1 VENTVENLM
10 GRLSSPDDTANL
22 QDFVQA
28 KRGDRRFFGPP
39 LRIAA
44 RNRRPAGVPARR
56 KSAFQRFSG
65 DIAMETSI
73 WDQILARIETK
84 VNRHSFSTWFRPTAF
99 VADGGR
105 SITVRVPNPLFKD
118 WLTKH
123 YSVVLAEA
131 LAELRRSETALVFV
145 SEPGPAMPP
154 PEEPVVAV
162 EEVAVAA
169 NDGHAPAGL
178 NPRYTFDTFIVGP
191 SNQFAHAACRA
202 VAEAPSRSYNPLF
215 IYGGVG
221 LGKTHLMHAVGQ
233 FVLQHDRQLKLT
245 YISSERFMNEMIN
258 AVRYDRILDFR
269 ERYRSVDVLLVD
281 DIQFVSGKEGTQTE
295 FFHTFNALYD
305 AQKQIVL
312 SSDRPPHEIPALEER
327 LRSRFE
333 WGLIADIQSPDL
345 ETKIAI
351 LKRKAETEAVPLPDN
366 VAMYIAGRIKSNIR
380 ELEGSLIRLIA
391 YASLTGRDISLEL
404 TQEVLKNVIDQDQK
418 AVTIESIQK
427 FVSDYYQ
434 LKTSELKSK
443 NNSKS
448 IALPRQIAMYLCKTL
463 THASLPEIGR
473 SFGGKHHSTVIHS
486 IKKVDELR
494 KTDGVFNSLIANF
507 LESFK

>member
-1 VENTVENLM
+1 M
-10 GRLSSPDDTANL
+10 
-22 QDFVQA
+22 
-28 KRGDRRFFGPP
+28 
-39 LRIAA
+39 
-44 RNRRPAGVPARR
+44 PASV
-56 KSAFQRFSG
+56 
-65 DIAMETSI
+65 
-73 WDQILARIETK
+73 WDQVLSRIETK
-84 VNRHSFSTWFRPTAF
+84 VNRHSFYTWFKPTSF
-99 VADGGR
+99 VSDGGDT
-105 SITVRVPNPLFKD
+105 ITVRVPNPLFKD

-123 YSVVLAEA
+123 YSGVLTEA
-131 LAELRRSETALVFV
+131 LADVRRSDTKLSFVAEGMPVVETPPPVI
-145 SEPGPAMPP
+145 PP
-154 PEEPVVAV
+154 PESVPVEPEIASP
-162 EEVAVAA
+162 
-169 NDGHAPAGL
+169 GGL
-178 NPRYTFDTFIVGP
+178 NPRYTFDTFIVGA

-221 LGKTHLMHAVGQ
+221 LGKTHLMHAIGHY
-233 FVLQHDRQLKLT
+233 VLRHDSGLRLT

-295 FFHTFNALYD
+295 FFHTFNSLYD

-333 WGLIADIQSPDL
+333 WGLIADIQPPDL
-345 ETKIAI
+345 ETKVAI
-351 LKRKAETEAVPLPDN
+351 LKRKAESEGVPLPND
-366 VAMYIAGRIKSNIR
+366 VAMHIAGRIKSNIR
-380 ELEGSLIRLIA
+380 ELEGSLIRLVA
-391 YASLTGRDISLEL
+391 YASLTGREVSLEL
-404 TQEVLKNVIDQDQK
+404 AHDVLKNILDQDDR

-434 LKTSELKSK
+434 LKIGELKSR

-448 IALPRQIAMYLCKTL
+448 VAMPRQIAMYLCKNL

-486 IKKVDELR
+486 IKKVEELR
-494 KTDGVFNSLIANF
+494 KRDPDFNTLIGGF
-507 LESFK
+507 LESFR

>member
-1 VENTVENLM
+1 M
-10 GRLSSPDDTANL
+10 DS
-22 QDFVQA
+22 
-28 KRGDRRFFGPP
+28 
-39 LRIAA
+39 
-44 RNRRPAGVPARR
+44 
-56 KSAFQRFSG
+56 
-65 DIAMETSI
+65 SI
-73 WDQILARIETK
+73 WDQILARVEAK
-84 VNRHSFSTWFRPTAF
+84 VNRHSFSTWFKPTAL

-105 SITVRVPNPLFKD
+105 SITVRVPNTLFKD

-131 LAELRRSETALVFV
+131 LAEVRRSESALVFV
-145 SEPGPAMPP
+145 SEPGAALPP
-154 PEEPVVAV
+154 PELPIATPEVVDD
-162 EEVAVAA
+162 AA
-169 NDGHAPAGL
+169 ADGQRPGGL

-233 FVLQHDRQLKLT
+233 FVLQHDRNLKLT

-345 ETKIAI
+345 ETKVAI
-351 LKRKAETEAVPLPDN
+351 LKRKAEAEAVPIPDN

-404 TQEVLKNVIDQDQK
+404 TQEVLKNVIDQDDK
-418 AVTIESIQK
+418 AVTIDTIQK

-434 LKTSELKSK
+434 LKFGELKSK

-448 IALPRQIAMYLCKTL
+448 VALPRQIAMYLCKNL

-486 IKKVDELR
+486 IKKVNELR
-494 KTDGVFNSLIANF
+494 KTQPDFNSLITNF

>member
-1 VENTVENLM
+1 M
-10 GRLSSPDDTANL
+10 
-22 QDFVQA
+22 
-28 KRGDRRFFGPP
+28 
-39 LRIAA
+39 AA
-44 RNRRPAGVPARR
+44 
-56 KSAFQRFSG
+56 
-65 DIAMETSI
+65 TI
-73 WDQILARIETK
+73 WDQVLARIETK
-84 VNRHSFSTWFRPTAF
+84 VNRHSFYTWFKPTSF
-99 VADGGR
+99 ISDSGQ
-105 SITVRVPNPLFKD
+105 SISVRVPNALFKD

-123 YSVVLAEA
+123 YSIVLAEA
-131 LAELRRSETALVFV
+131 LDEVKRAESRVLFISDGSIQEA
-145 SEPGPAMPP
+145 EPPLEGPSTPAIKPD
-154 PEEPVVAV
+154 EAS
-162 EEVAVAA
+162 A
-169 NDGHAPAGL
+169 APAAAPGGL
-178 NPRYTFDTFIVGP
+178 NPRYTFDTFIVGT

-233 FVLQHDRQLKLT
+233 YVLQHDPTLTLT

-269 ERYRSVDVLLVD
+269 ERYRSVDILLVD

-305 AQKQIVL
+305 SQKQIVL
-312 SSDRPPHEIPALEER
+312 SSDRPPHEIPQLEER

-333 WGLIADIQSPDL
+333 WGLIADIQPPDL

-351 LKRKAETEAVPLPDN
+351 LKKKADNEAIPLPDN
-366 VAMYIAGRIKSNIR
+366 VAIYIAGRIKSNIR

-391 YASLTGRDISLEL
+391 YASLTGREVSLDL
-404 TQEVLKNVIDQDQK
+404 AQEILKNVLDQDER
-418 AVTIESIQK
+418 AVTIETIQK

-434 LKTSELKSK
+434 LKVGELKSR

-448 IALPRQIAMYLCKTL
+448 VAMPRQIAMYLCKTL

-486 IKKVDELR
+486 IRKVDDMR
-494 KTDGVFNSLIANF
+494 KRDGDFNSLINSF